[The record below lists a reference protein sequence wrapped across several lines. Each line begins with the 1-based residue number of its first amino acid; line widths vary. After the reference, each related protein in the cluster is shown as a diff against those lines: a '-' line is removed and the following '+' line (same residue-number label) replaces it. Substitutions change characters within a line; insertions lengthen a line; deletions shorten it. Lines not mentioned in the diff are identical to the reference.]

1 MTFIPPPRGQKV
13 GLLVSGERGQPRQ
26 RTELGPAAPAKHFNN
41 ARFHVS
47 HPVKACVQESQDLN
61 PHSSLEQL
69 FHNILNS
76 FTHAVLCALNMSWVS
91 SFPIAQILSISLRCA
106 QYK

>member
-26 RTELGPAAPAKHFNN
+26 RTDLGPAAPAKHFNN

-47 HPVKACVQESQDLN
+47 HPVKGCVQESTKQKFE
-61 PHSSLEQL
+61 SSLVTET
-69 FHNILNS
+69 II
-76 FTHAVLCALNMSWVS
+76 
-91 SFPIAQILSISLRCA
+91 P
-106 QYK
+106 